1 MLFRGILIW
10 YTYQQMTV
18 SKDKQISRQVRDDRS
33 ERASF
38 CVGNGLNV

>member
-18 SKDKQISRQVRDDRS
+18 SKVKQISRLVRDDRLVG
-33 ERASF
+33 AYF
-38 CVGNGLNV
+38 CVGDSLNV